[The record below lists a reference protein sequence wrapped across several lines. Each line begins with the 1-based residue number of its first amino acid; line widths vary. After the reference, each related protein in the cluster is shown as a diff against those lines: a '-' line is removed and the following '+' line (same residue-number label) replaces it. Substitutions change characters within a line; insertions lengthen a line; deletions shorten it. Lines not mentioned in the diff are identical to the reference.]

1 MIKIVYKKPNEKP
14 TIIEVE
20 NTLEEFQELVGG
32 YIEVIPANDDRSILM
47 IVNEEGKLQNLKNN
61 ILWMDHVSIVGNV
74 AFIQNG
80 TDGEFHSLTDDMAEA
95 IIKVLD

>member
-20 NTLEEFQELVGG
+20 NTLEKFQELVGG
-32 YIEVIPANDDRSILM
+32 YIEIVPANDDRSILM
-47 IVNEEGKLQNLKNN
+47 IVNEEGKIHNLENN
-61 ILWMDHVSIVGNV
+61 ILLGGESIVGNV

-80 TDGEFHSLTDDMAEA
+80 DDGEFHSLTDDMANA
-95 IIKVLD
+95 IVKLLS

>member
-20 NTLEEFQELVGG
+20 NTLEKFQELVGG
-32 YIEVIPANDDRSILM
+32 YIEILPANDDRTILM
-47 IVNEEGKLQNLKNN
+47 IVNEEGKINGLENN
-61 ILWMDHVSIVGNV
+61 ILWMGNTSIVGNV

-80 TDGEFHSLTDDMAEA
+80 DDGEFHGLTDDMAAA
-95 IIKVLD
+95 IVRSLS